1 MPFLPKRKYNEQM
14 KECKDNRFTLYIRI
28 YLKRFICNTGLNR
41 DKTALARDMHD
52 GTVALARKCLAQRCG
67 GKLVVVVVLGDM
79 HGDDGLETVV

>member
-41 DKTALARDMHD
+41 DKTALA
-52 GTVALARKCLAQRCG
+52 C
-67 GKLVVVVVLGDM
+67 DM
-79 HGDDGLETVV
+79 HGSEMTFAGNRVL